1 MIVEKKQVP
10 DPEIIM
16 KNYVLAYEQ
25 GLGSLEPEDK
35 DDIIW
40 FTCEVMPAVEKNWK
54 PYNATKVK
62 SYFHSVTAS
71 DEAFGLFLLKNYKD
85 LPSFIKKPIRGEK
98 EQENSTRKMKKE
110 KLSGRKLLQAIQ
122 DYDLWLRQFK
132 LLRKKTNPLQSHIH
146 IDIDKHCNRILAET
160 KSNPGRK
167 RKHCYVNTNS
177 LELAVDSLPF

>member
-16 KNYVLAYEQ
+16 KNYVIAYEQ
-25 GLGSLEPEDK
+25 GLGSLDPKDK
-35 DDIIW
+35 ENIIW

-54 PYNATKVK
+54 PYNATKNK
-62 SYFHSVTAS
+62 SYFHCVTAS

-85 LPSFIKKPIRGEK
+85 LPSFIKKPFRGQR
-98 EQENSTRKMKKE
+98 EQEDSSTKIKKE

-132 LLRKKTNPLQSHIH
+132 LLRKKQTQLSHTFIWTLKN
-146 IDIDKHCNRILAET
+146 IVTGYLEKPKAIQKGNASILMST
-160 KSNPGRK
+160 QTPWNWQ
-167 RKHCYVNTNS
+167 
-177 LELAVDSLPF
+177 